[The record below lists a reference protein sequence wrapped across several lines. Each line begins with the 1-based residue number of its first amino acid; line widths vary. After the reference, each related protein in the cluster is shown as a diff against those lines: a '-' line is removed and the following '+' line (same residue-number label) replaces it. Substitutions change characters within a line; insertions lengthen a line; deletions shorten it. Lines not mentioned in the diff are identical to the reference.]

1 MAVDKSHCGASRR
14 AALVWAGLAMLLGA
28 TPGVSAQQPGQQ
40 AATGQ
45 GIYMPV
51 GRMNDPFVFC
61 SEGMPMHGWV
71 AVNPVSGTWTPIS
84 QYVNYQWI
92 PTYVAICPRAMGQ
105 GAWQGPG
112 TGSTTPFVH

>member
-1 MAVDKSHCGASRR
+1 MV
-14 AALVWAGLAMLLGA
+14 LVVGSLRSVLI
-28 TPGVSAQQPGQQ
+28 VSAATAMSFGSSDLYRTFTDGMPREITYVVTGSEDAPGQG
-40 AATGQ
+40 A
-45 GIYMPV
+45 YMPV

-92 PTYVAICPRAMGQ
+92 PTYVGIH
-105 GAWQGPG
+105 W
-112 TGSTTPFVH
+112 

>member
-1 MAVDKSHCGASRR
+1 MALGKQMTR
-14 AALVWAGLAMLLGA
+14 AAWHAMVTGVGLALLLVPALAG
-28 TPGVSAQQPGQQ
+28 TAQERPQ
-40 AATGQ
+40 AASGQ
-45 GIYMPV
+45 GTYMPV

-71 AVNPVSGTWTPIS
+71 AVNPVSGTWAPIS

-105 GAWQGPG
+105 GVWQGPG
-112 TGSTTPFVH
+112 TGSTVPFVH